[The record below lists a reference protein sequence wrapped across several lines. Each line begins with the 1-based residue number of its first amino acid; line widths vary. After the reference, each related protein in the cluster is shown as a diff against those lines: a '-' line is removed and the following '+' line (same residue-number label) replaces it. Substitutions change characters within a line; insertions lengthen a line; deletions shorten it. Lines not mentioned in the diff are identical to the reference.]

1 MESTPG
7 IGKVDLSSQIS
18 VMVARKA
25 LDMQKQQ
32 GDAALELLKAASEVQ
47 DSHGEFA
54 GDGQVDVYG

>member
-32 GDAALELLKAASEVQ
+32 GDAALELLKAASDVENQ
-47 DSHGEFA
+47 TQSD
-54 GDGQVDVYG
+54 DGAVDVYG

>member
-47 DSHGEFA
+47 DSQGEFA